1 MLAIEWVREA
11 IHSKWFEL
19 LLIVFVATIHGYG
32 AAWLAVRMLF
42 RPHRPVKFLGITVW
56 PQGMIPR
63 HRERLAQTIG
73 NAVGNE
79 LVSQETVVH
88 ALFETGFF
96 RRKVEGFV
104 GSYTDELLNKNYATF
119 LDAIPRQ
126 VRAPVLDALSAL
138 QLRIAEHIAS
148 VLKSEETAEAVNHF
162 IDRRVDEVL
171 SQRLGEVVS
180 PETFEQV
187 LGFVENRFRGVVTER
202 GFESKVRE
210 FVSGRVDELARS
222 RATLAE
228 MFTPDTVA
236 VIKERIDSQVPPIV
250 QHLTEIATNKGTRKQ
265 IGALIKREV
274 DDYYQQLSF
283 FKKIFISRERVH
295 HEVDD
300 LVNKTLPKRVGEY
313 LSGEAFE
320 HQAEEFLNSTIDG
333 VLARPVNELVGQI
346 APDRLGL
353 VKDQIAERILA
364 VARSTELSVSVS
376 AYATDALQRL
386 RPHSLRA
393 LLEHARP
400 DSAEQLKGF
409 LSRGLMNVLSRDETA
424 RTINSILTAQ
434 VEKLL
439 VAPIGRVGDLVP
451 EEKVRRASEA
461 LTERITAAARERLPG
476 AIAEFDIGGIVREKV
491 SGYPIKKL
499 EDLVLSVAKHHLR
512 TIELFGLGI
521 GFFIG
526 IVQAALLYFRV
537 IGF

>member
-1 MLAIEWVREA
+1 MLAIEWVREVV
-11 IHSKWFEL
+11 HSKWFEL
-19 LLIVFVATIHGYG
+19 FIIVFVATIHGYG

-42 RPHRPVKFLGITVW
+42 RPHRPVKVLGLTVW

-104 GSYTDELLNKNYATF
+104 ATYTDELLNKNYTTF
-119 LDAIPRQ
+119 LDAVPRG
-126 VRAPVLDALSAL
+126 VRAPVLDALAAL
-138 QLRIAEHIAS
+138 QLRIAEHIAGA
-148 VLKSEETAEAVNHF
+148 LRSEETAEAVSRF
-162 IDRRVDEVL
+162 IDRRVDEIL
-171 SQRLGEVVS
+171 SQRLSEAVS

-202 GFESKVRE
+202 GFGSKVRE
-210 FVSGRVDELARS
+210 FVSARVDELAAS
-222 RATLAE
+222 QATLAE
-228 MFTPDTVA
+228 MFTPDSVA

-250 QHLTEIATNKGTRKQ
+250 QHLTEIATNRTTRKT

-283 FKKIFISRERVH
+283 FKKIFISRDRVH
-295 HEVDD
+295 REVDD
-300 LVNKTLPKRVGEY
+300 LVNKTLPRRVGEY

-320 HQAEEFLNSTIDG
+320 RQAEDFLNSTIDG
-333 VLARPVNELVGQI
+333 VLARPVNELVGNI
-346 APDRLGL
+346 APDKLEL
-353 VKDQIAERILA
+353 IKDQITERILA
-364 VARSTELSVSVS
+364 VARSPELSTSVS

-386 RPHSLRA
+386 KPHSLRA

-409 LSRGLMNVLSRDETA
+409 LSRGLMGVLSRDETA

-451 EEKVRRASEA
+451 EEKVRRASVLLA
-461 LTERITAAARERLPG
+461 ERIEAAARERLPG

-512 TIELFGLGI
+512 TIELFGLVI

-526 IVQAALLYFRV
+526 VVQAALLYFRV